1 MNIKETL
8 IQKNK
13 SWRHEICVKV
23 ALHYMVDAVS
33 EQEGA
38 QFKKKKKRA
47 KAKINLEKLF

>member
-23 ALHYMVDAVS
+23 ALHYMVDAVL

-38 QFKKKKKRA
+38 QFKKKKKKRG
-47 KAKINLEKLF
+47 EKQK